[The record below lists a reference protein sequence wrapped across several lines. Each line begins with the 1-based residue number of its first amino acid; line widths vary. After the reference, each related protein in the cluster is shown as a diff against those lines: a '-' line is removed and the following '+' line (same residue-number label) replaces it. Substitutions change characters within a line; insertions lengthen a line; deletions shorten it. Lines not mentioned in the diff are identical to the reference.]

1 MYAETSAF
9 ATYLFA
15 GCRLRDVPVTTAGD
29 CPCAPPC
36 EEADYPGHDRPGPC
50 SQPVEVETAVLSLVG
65 SVEGDL
71 QSIGDGIFTKRI
83 EDGDGVSFVME
94 DWAVVGWNA
103 RGAGEVLLLGAE
115 ARSADRPMPASYH
128 GPRGGALRA
137 LAGPR
142 SLGLLIAAPAH
153 VDNRRRIPR
162 PAVALVPGTVPHHGE
177 RLTAAV
183 RIDIDEDREVRDSR
197 VLYAVGRLSEG
208 IDLAEEVRDR
218 LKVTYASA
226 KPHRVVVYAVVDVES
241 GEMQLRESQVV
252 LPQCCC
258 NPLCK

>member
-1 MYAETSAF
+1 
-9 ATYLFA
+9 
-15 GCRLRDVPVTTAGD
+15 
-29 CPCAPPC
+29 
-36 EEADYPGHDRPGPC
+36 
-50 SQPVEVETAVLSLVG
+50 
-65 SVEGDL
+65 
-71 QSIGDGIFTKRI
+71 
-83 EDGDGVSFVME
+83 
-94 DWAVVGWNA
+94 
-103 RGAGEVLLLGAE
+103 
-115 ARSADRPMPASYH
+115 
-128 GPRGGALRA
+128 
-137 LAGPR
+137 
-142 SLGLLIAAPAH
+142 
-153 VDNRRRIPR
+153 
-162 PAVALVPGTVPHHGE
+162 VPHHGE